1 MPAMQASSPFALEE
15 LDLARMRRER
25 HARLQAEMASQGAG
39 AMLLLG
45 GANVSYATGAL
56 TLAAEE
62 GRASHERACALVV
75 AGADAPHLFTPFP
88 EGAPPEA
95 RVHPPLYPELE
106 EGVADAARRV
116 LEALGGTPAGALA
129 VDEYTAAMLAG
140 FAGHL
145 PGVRLSDAG
154 AIVRAAKLLKTAD
167 EIECIRRAQRINE
180 IAMEEAR
187 AACRP
192 GARQSDLS
200 GIFLRRIFE
209 VGATANSV
217 DPIWQVMPGRIADG
231 PYTTNGDVAFPL
243 VTSDRILRDGD
254 VVWVDSGV
262 LYHGYASD
270 FGRTWVVGDPP
281 RVSATQRDQFRRWRD
296 IVRATLEVTKP
307 GATGRDLTR
316 AAIEAN
322 GGKKPWLAHFYLAH
336 GLGTESAEMPLI
348 GTDLG
353 DDFDAAIALAPG
365 MVFVLEPVV
374 WDDGECGYRSE
385 EIVAV
390 TDDGHR
396 VLTDHPYTPF
406 E

>member
-1 MPAMQASSPFALEE
+1 MAM
-15 LDLARMRRER
+15 
-25 HARLQAEMASQGAG
+25 
-39 AMLLLG
+39 
-45 GANVSYATGAL
+45 V
-56 TLAAEE
+56 
-62 GRASHERACALVV
+62 
-75 AGADAPHLFTPFP
+75 DA
-88 EGAPPEA
+88 
-95 RVHPPLYPELE
+95 
-106 EGVADAARRV
+106 
-116 LEALGGTPAGALA
+116 
-129 VDEYTAAMLAG
+129 
-140 FAGHL
+140 
-145 PGVRLSDAG
+145 
-154 AIVRAAKLLKTAD
+154 
-167 EIECIRRAQRINE
+167 Q
-180 IAMEEAR
+180 

-209 VGATANSV
+209 LGATANSV
-217 DPIWQVMPGRIADG
+217 DPIWQAMPDRIADG

-254 VVWVDSGV
+254 VVWVDSGI

-281 RVSATQRDQFRRWRD
+281 RVSAMQRDQFRRWRD

-307 GATGRDLTR
+307 GASGRDLTR

-336 GLGTESAEMPLI
+336 GVGTESAEMPLI

-353 DDFDAAIALAPG
+353 DDFDAAIVLAPG

-390 TDDGHR
+390 ADDGHR
-396 VLTDHPYTPF
+396 LLTDHPYTPF